1 MHKWFWLLLLLSSCT
16 PSPSLSLS
24 PSRAALGEEVE
35 ARLGGMSAEGAQVFV
50 GTEPATVTM
59 REGNT
64 LRFRVPNVNVAG
76 GPQTVRVVQGT
87 QEARASLNV
96 LGQVARDRVLL
107 RLPLNQP
114 LRSLDGFDLIRRD
127 DLQAC
132 GFALAELGYTGET
145 LGRALEELEAQDP
158 AYKADP
164 ESLWSLS
171 SWGGEAIGAPLAH
184 NRGRGGNGVR
194 VAVLDTGVDLA
205 VPQLPGYDF
214 VEDDAVPQDAFLPF
228 GHGTGAAGL
237 VKEVAPDA
245 QIVPVR
251 VCDQNGICRASRVV
265 RGVCWVVQNRQGP
278 TVLNLSLGGDTP
290 VEALKLALQAALG
303 QGIPVAAAAGNQGN
317 QGSPAHYPAAFDL
330 PGLVAVGALDR
341 NLSPASYSTRGA
353 YVDLA
358 APGTELECVTPG
370 GGQGQCTGTSFATP
384 LVAGAMAL
392 WLSAQPSL
400 TPAQLQGN
408 LEQYAKPLP
417 FSPQEVGK
425 GMVDLSQAP

>member
-64 LRFRVPNVNVAG
+64 LRFRVPNVAG

-87 QEARASLNV
+87 QEARTSLNV

-114 LRSLDGFDLIRRD
+114 LRSLDGFTLIRRD

-164 ESLWSLS
+164 ESLWSLG
-171 SWGGEAIGAPLAH
+171 SWGGEAIGAHQARS
-184 NRGRGGNGVR
+184 RGWGGQGVR
-194 VAVLDTGVDLA
+194 VAVLDTGVDP
-205 VPQLPGYDF
+205 VIPQLPGYDF
-214 VEDDAVPQDAFLPF
+214 VEEGDEPQDAFSG

-237 VKEVAPDA
+237 VKEVAPQAD
-245 QIVPVR
+245 ILPVR
-251 VCDQNGICRASRVV
+251 VCDQSGVCRASRVV
-265 RGVCWVVQNRQGP
+265 RGVCWVVANRQGP

-290 VEALKLALQAALG
+290 VEALKLALEAALS
-303 QGIPVAAAAGNQGN
+303 QGVPVAAAAGNQGN

-330 PGLVAVGALDR
+330 PGLVAVAALDR

-358 APGTELECVTPG
+358 APGTVLECVTPG

-400 TPAQLQGN
+400 TPAQLQQR
-408 LEQYAKPLP
+408 LEENAQPLP
-417 FSPQEVGK
+417 FPPQEVGK
-425 GMVDLSQAP
+425 GMLDLSQKP

>member
-64 LRFRVPNVNVAG
+64 LRFWVPNVAG
-76 GPQTVRVVQGT
+76 GPQTVRVVKGT

-96 LGQVARDRVLL
+96 LGQVVRDRVLL

-114 LRSLDGFDLIRRD
+114 LRSLDGFTLIRRD

-164 ESLWSLS
+164 ESLWSLG
-171 SWGGEAIGAPLAH
+171 SWGGGAIGAPLAH
-184 NRGRGGNGVR
+184 NRDRGGNGVR

-237 VKEVAPDA
+237 VKEVAPQAD
-245 QIVPVR
+245 ILPVR
-251 VCDQNGICRASRVV
+251 VCDEDGVCRASRVV

-341 NLSPASYSTRGA
+341 DLSPAPYSTRGA
-353 YVDLA
+353 YVDLS
-358 APGTELECVTPG
+358 APGTALECVTPG

-392 WLSAQPSL
+392 WLSAQPNL
-400 TPAQLQGN
+400 TPAQLQQR
-408 LEQYAKPLP
+408 LEENAQPLP
-417 FSPQEVGK
+417 FPPQEVGK
-425 GMVDLSQAP
+425 GMLDLSQKP